1 MLEVPGGAQMMGVS
15 RWGSDDEGFQ
25 GSSDDEGLQVRLR
38 EDSLC
43 MVLMAMLR
51 HVFFLYILK
60 PL

>member
-1 MLEVPGGAQMMGVS
+1 MEVPGGAQMMGVS

-43 MVLMAMLR
+43 MVLR
-51 HVFFLYILK
+51 
-60 PL
+60 